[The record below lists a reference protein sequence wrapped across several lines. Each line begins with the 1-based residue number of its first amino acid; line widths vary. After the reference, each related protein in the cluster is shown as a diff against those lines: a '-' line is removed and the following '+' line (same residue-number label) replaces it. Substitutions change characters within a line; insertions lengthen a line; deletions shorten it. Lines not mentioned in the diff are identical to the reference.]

1 MKRAKVIRH
10 LTSHGCELIREG
22 KKHSIFRNPANA
34 QTAPVPRHR
43 EIDSTLALAICKELG
58 IEYPSER

>member
-1 MKRAKVIRH
+1 MRRTKFVRYLRK
-10 LTSHGCELIREG
+10 HGCEPIREG

-43 EIDSTLALAICKELG
+43 EIDTMLVLAICKELRIPG
-58 IEYPSER
+58 PAER